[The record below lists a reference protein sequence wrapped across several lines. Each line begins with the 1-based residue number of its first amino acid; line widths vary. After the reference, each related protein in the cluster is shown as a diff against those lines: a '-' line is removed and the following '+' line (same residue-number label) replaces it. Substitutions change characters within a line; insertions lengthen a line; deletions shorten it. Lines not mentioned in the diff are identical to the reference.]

1 MSIRVKGY
9 KNAIKLREIQK
20 DLIEYEDLY
29 ASMED
34 LRQIFK
40 ILAYRVLS
48 GNYQLTEEDLTYRD
62 FLDYIEKV

>member
-29 ASMED
+29 VSIED

-40 ILAYRVLS
+40 ILCYRILS
-48 GNYQLTEEDLTYRD
+48 GNYQLTEEDVTYKD

>member
-1 MSIRVKGY
+1 MALRVKGY

-29 ASMED
+29 VSIED

-40 ILAYRVLS
+40 ILCYRILS
-48 GNYQLTEEDLTYRD
+48 ENYQLTEEDVTYKD
-62 FLDYIEKV
+62 FLDYIEQV